1 MIFPYMI
8 KEEATRFL
16 NEALREAPGALREVT
31 EKERLEVFIRAAT
44 EKANQIELY
53 AIQRGHDR
61 WNWKDF
67 VRKASAEYARGIL
80 DALESR
86 ASGLYQK

>member
-31 EKERLEVFIRAAT
+31 ESQRLEIFVREAT